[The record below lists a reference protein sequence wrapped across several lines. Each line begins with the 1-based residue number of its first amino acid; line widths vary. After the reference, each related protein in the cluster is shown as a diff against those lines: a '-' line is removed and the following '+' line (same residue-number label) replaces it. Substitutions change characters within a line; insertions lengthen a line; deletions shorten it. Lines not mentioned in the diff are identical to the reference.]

1 MVMVCKKAML
11 QSGQNQRAEPVG
23 AETGPLELAQLKKIG
38 LGQNQR
44 AAPVKAERGPLE
56 ATQL

>member
-23 AETGPLELAQLKKIG
+23 AETGPLELAQLKK
-38 LGQNQR
+38 
-44 AAPVKAERGPLE
+44 
-56 ATQL
+56 